1 MNDSNKVSIISACQ
15 SVKSASTL
23 ATVQSQ
29 RRRCFLDRRI
39 DVCPRQ
45 LFILHLTQF
54 TSSSITAKL
63 EVFLTVDANEHVAKG
78 QLVKQ
83 LQNLG
88 LAET

>member
-1 MNDSNKVSIISACQ
+1 M
-15 SVKSASTL
+15 STL
-23 ATVQSQ
+23 GTVHSQ
-29 RRRCFLDRRI
+29 RRRYFLARRL
-39 DVCPRQ
+39 DVCPRK

-54 TSSSITAKL
+54 ISSSITAGS
-63 EVFLTVDANEHVAKG
+63 EVILTVDANEHVAKG